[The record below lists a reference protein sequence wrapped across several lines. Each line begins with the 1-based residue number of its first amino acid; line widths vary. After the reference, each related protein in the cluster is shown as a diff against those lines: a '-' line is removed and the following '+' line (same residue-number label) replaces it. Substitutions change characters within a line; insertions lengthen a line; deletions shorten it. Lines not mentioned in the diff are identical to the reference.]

1 MRHGSRRAIKI
12 WYRSTAPVSR
22 GGFIYFAVKGIWTH
36 AIAALLL
43 AILTFGLSWL
53 IYPVFARQIVETHYL
68 VKVRL
73 GLLHGPVGCSGATVI
88 RGIPLGFV
96 EPPDQVN
103 ADRGSRFDQI
113 VVGQLCP
120 HGRHQLRVPSTPWF
134 R

>member
-73 GLLHGPVGCSGATVI
+73 GLLHGPVGCSGAAAVD
-88 RGIPLGFV
+88 LGKLI
-96 EPPDQVN
+96 ELLRRLEDRLPAPPVLASLRRDR
-103 ADRGSRFDQI
+103 ALDSSDDRGAAYAFD
-113 VVGQLCP
+113 
-120 HGRHQLRVPSTPWF
+120 
-134 R
+134 